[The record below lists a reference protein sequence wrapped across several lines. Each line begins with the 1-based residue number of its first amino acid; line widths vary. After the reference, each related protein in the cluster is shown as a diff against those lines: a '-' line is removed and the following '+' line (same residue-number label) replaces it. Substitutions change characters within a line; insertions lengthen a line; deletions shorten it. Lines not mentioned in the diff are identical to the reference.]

1 MRLKRVVVFLPEQA
15 VTACK
20 TMAERYGATRSEV
33 VRVALAEGLA
43 PAVPVLE
50 RLREVRL
57 LEAAGAVGAR
67 HWRVRGTVRRPARGR
82 PRKALDPDR
91 AVSFLLDYGRAVRAA
106 DPELSRDGVSAA
118 LRLHAQV
125 IGVEPA
131 DLDDVVLDAL
141 SRTFGEPQLQAV
153 ADPSQPPE

>member
-1 MRLKRVVVFLPEQA
+1 MRMKRCVVFLPEQA
-15 VTACK
+15 VTDCEIL
-20 TMAERYGATRSEV
+20 AERYGATRSEV

-43 PAVPVLE
+43 RAVPVLE
-50 RLREVRL
+50 HLREVRL

-67 HWRVRGTVRRPARGR
+67 RWRISGTRKRSGRGR

-91 AVSFLLDYGRAVRAA
+91 AVSLLLDYGRAVRAA
-106 DPELSRDGVSAA
+106 EPERSRDGVSAA

-125 IGVEPA
+125 IGVEPEY
-131 DLDDVVLDAL
+131 LDDVVLEAL
-141 SRTFGEPQLQAV
+141 SRTFGEPQIQAV

>member
-1 MRLKRVVVFLPEQA
+1 MPMKRCVVFLPEQA
-15 VTACK
+15 VTACE
-20 TMAERYGATRSEV
+20 TLAERYGATRSEV

-57 LEAAGAVGAR
+57 LEAAGAGAER
-67 HWRVRGTVRRPARGR
+67 WRISGTRKRSGRGR

-91 AVSFLLDYGRAVRAA
+91 AVSLLLDYGRAVRAA
-106 DPELSRDGVSAA
+106 EPERSRDDVSAT
-118 LRLHAQV
+118 LRLHALV
-125 IGVEPA
+125 IGVEPEY
-131 DLDDVVLDAL
+131 LDDVVLEAL
-141 SRTFGEPQLQAV
+141 SRTFGEPQIQAV